1 MQINVGFFKVCTVVD
16 VVTTKHDKDSL
27 PTTKQRQNLL
37 TSYDYYYTPITAAD
51 VVILYNTANTALYL
65 SKPHTLTTKAQTTF
79 AMSRLHSYIYIQYK
93 RLYTPALALTKRA
106 ANHNE

>member
-16 VVTTKHDKDSL
+16 VVTTKHDEDSL
-27 PTTKQRQNLL
+27 PTIKQRQNLL
-37 TSYDYYYTPITAAD
+37 TSYNYYTPTTAAD
-51 VVILYNTANTALYL
+51 VLYNTANTALYL